1 MGNLSGSA
9 ISGDQPNLELPRC
22 IQPRVRHCRTRG
34 VVQPKYICDYIFT
47 RATFSVQRAETEILR
62 PVAAARPQ
70 VDWSPDFAHIDLR
83 SIVADVSPQFVVDFE
98 NQFPGLVE
106 RDPITGAITLVIDS
120 ELNLARAIAEGIDY
134 GAIYTLDTSM
144 FGRGDFGRF
153 TFTLNGTY
161 LSRFEFQATPSA
173 KRIGLSGM
181 FVPLGSTFSG
191 SLPHNR
197 AFVSAFYDGPTN
209 TWLSGF
215 DIGATVHYTGQYE
228 DDNIELVGG
237 KPQTPRTEPKLIPGT
252 NILNPNAGEQS
263 QHARKVREWITLDLI
278 ASYTFNLPSPAAAKV
293 PGLAKDGGKNVKMQ
307 DGKAKNVL
315 PVSTAE
321 YNPCGWRSW
330 LNGTTITLGMQNV
343 LDTDP
348 PFVAGF
354 PENNYDE
361 SLATI
366 KGRFWYVQLKKRF

>member
-161 LSRFEFQATPSA
+161 LSRFEFQSTPSA

-181 FVPLGSTFSG
+181 FVPLGSTFRG

-228 DDNIELVGG
+228 DANIQLTGSS
-237 KPQTPRTEPKLIPGT
+237 KPQWPRSGPRLPSM
-252 NILNPNAGEQS
+252 NLAQFPEQG
-263 QHARKVREWITLDLI
+263 ARKVREWVTLDLI
-278 ASYTFNLPSPAAAKV
+278 VSYTFNLPPPSAAEV
-293 PGLAKDGGKNVKMQ
+293 PGLAKDGGKSVMIGSKE
-307 DGKAKNVL
+307 KTVL

-321 YNPCGWRSW
+321 YNPCGWRAW

-343 LDTDP
+343 FDTDP